1 MKFTLKNKEIAPMDI
16 LIDFFASLYDLV
28 YDSIKFLLKSIMKL
42 ALKIKKVSPMKILI
56 EFFASLY
63 DLVVT
68 FFASLY
74 DIVYAFIFFLGEYIK
89 WATDIRSYKSNDF
102 TTQAK
107 EPIRVDNQTP
117 FNIR

>member
-28 YDSIKFLLKSIMKL
+28 YDSISFLLKAIIKL
-42 ALKIKKVSPMKILI
+42 ALTIKKVSLMKILI
-56 EFFASLY
+56 DFFASLY
-63 DLVVT
+63 DWVVT

-74 DIVYAFIFFLGEYIK
+74 DIVYAFIFFLVEYVK
-89 WATDIRSYKSNDF
+89 WATDIRSYKSTDF
-102 TTQAK
+102 ATQAK
-107 EPIRVDNQTP
+107 QPIRVNNQAP

>member
-1 MKFTLKNKEIAPMDI
+1 MKLALKIKKTGPLNI

-28 YDSIKFLLKSIMKL
+28 I
-42 ALKIKKVSPMKILI
+42 
-56 EFFASLY
+56 
-63 DLVVT
+63 T

-74 DIVYAFIFFLGEYIK
+74 DIVYAFMFFLVEYVK
-89 WATDIRSYKSNDF
+89 WATDIRSYKSTEF
-102 TTQAK
+102 TTQVK

>member
-1 MKFTLKNKEIAPMDI
+1 MKFTLNI
-16 LIDFFASLYDLV
+16 LIVFFASLYDFVYDSVNFLLKSIVKITLKIKKVSLMKISIDFFASLYDLV
-28 YDSIKFLLKSIMKL
+28 I
-42 ALKIKKVSPMKILI
+42 
-56 EFFASLY
+56 
-63 DLVVT
+63 T

-74 DIVYAFIFFLGEYIK
+74 DIVYAFIFFLVEYVK
-89 WATDIRSYKSNDF
+89 WATDIRSYKSTEF

>member
-1 MKFTLKNKEIAPMDI
+1 MKFTLNL

-28 YDSIKFLLKSIMKL
+28 YDSVNFLLKSIIKL
-42 ALKIKKVSPMKILI
+42 ALKIKKIGPMKILI
-56 EFFASLY
+56 DFFASLY
-63 DLVVT
+63 DLVIT

-74 DIVYAFIFFLGEYIK
+74 DIVYAFIYFLGEYIK
-89 WATDIRSYKSNDF
+89 WATDVRSYKSNEF

-107 EPIRVDNQTP
+107 EPIRVDKQTP